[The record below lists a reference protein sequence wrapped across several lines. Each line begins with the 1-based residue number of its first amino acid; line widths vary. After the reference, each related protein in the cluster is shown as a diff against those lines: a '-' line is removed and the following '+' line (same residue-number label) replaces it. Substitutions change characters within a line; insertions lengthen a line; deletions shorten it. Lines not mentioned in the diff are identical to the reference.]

1 VSGHNHD
8 HNTPLPGGL
17 KRKDSEMELLSQLRD
32 DIIDDIDTPDKAG
45 DLPRFTST
53 CAVLSVKPC
62 DLGNPLEPSET
73 IGGYLH
79 FISRR
84 CCQP

>member
-1 VSGHNHD
+1 
-8 HNTPLPGGL
+8 
-17 KRKDSEMELLSQLRD
+17 
-32 DIIDDIDTPDKAG
+32 
-45 DLPRFTST
+45 
-53 CAVLSVKPC
+53 LSVKPC